1 MKLDLRVSTFLIF
14 ALTSIISIA
23 QTQTG
28 GIKNDS
34 TSQTIESKNS
44 VYAELLGNAAGLSI
58 NYDRILLRKKNISL
72 SLSVGAGMV
81 PSNLI
86 NGALNNGFKTNYLV
100 YGIPVSTN
108 LFWGR
113 RNSHLETGIGLT
125 YQQGMFGLGADKYSQ
140 TLFAVARFGYRYQRE
155 NGGFFW
161 KIGLTPFF
169 AIADFG
175 EIESIPIFPL
185 AGVAFGYTLKR

>member
-1 MKLDLRVSTFLIF
+1 MKLNLSVSLFLFF

-23 QTQTG
+23 QTQT
-28 GIKNDS
+28 IDS
-34 TSQTIESKNS
+34 AAQRTGSKNS

-58 NYDRILLRKKNISL
+58 NYDRIILRKNNISL
-72 SLSVGAGMV
+72 SLCLGAGMV

-86 NGALNNGFKTNYLV
+86 NGALNNGAKTNYLV

-113 RNSHLETGIGLT
+113 RNSHLETGVGLT
-125 YQQGMFGLGADKYSQ
+125 YQQGMSGLGADKYSQ
-140 TLFAVARFGYRYQRE
+140 TLFAVARLGYRYQKE
-155 NGGFFW
+155 IGGFFW

-169 AIADFG
+169 AIVDFG
-175 EIESIPIFPL
+175 EIESIPIVPL